1 GGGRVDDRRR
11 RARCTADGSDDAAV
25 ARPDA
30 ELRAWRRHVARA
42 ANVGEATICSDFVL
56 RGLLER
62 PPANTDELAE
72 RLGVTP
78 HAAARLKPL
87 PTVQSSSTM
96 TGA

>member
-1 GGGRVDDRRR
+1 M
-11 RARCTADGSDDAAV
+11 
-25 ARPDA
+25 A

-42 ANVGEATICSDFVL
+42 ADVGEATICSDFVL